1 MKTENL
7 KKILAAGMVSC
18 LLTGCGNV
26 IPELTEEEASLI
38 ATYAADVTL
47 SHSRESD
54 ASRLID
60 TEAETAR
67 LDELAEKIEAMQKEQ
82 ELEEEEEAK
91 PTEYSS
97 SAGGAE
103 DPDKNDSIDGAGDIK
118 ETEGADKTEVPDKD
132 GSTAGGTVSGASC

>member
-67 LDELAEKIEAMQKEQ
+67 LEELAEKIESGY
-82 ELEEEEEAK
+82 L
-91 PTEYSS
+91 
-97 SAGGAE
+97 
-103 DPDKNDSIDGAGDIK
+103 KNIFMEIRYVFYLARRNVNWLVDA
-118 ETEGADKTEVPDKD
+118 
-132 GSTAGGTVSGASC
+132 

>member
-60 TEAETAR
+60 TEAESAR
-67 LDELAEKIEAMQKEQ
+67 LEELAEKIEAMQKEQ

-97 SAGGAE
+97 SAGGGGGSQQ
-103 DPDKNDSIDGAGDIK
+103 KGGKIAGFF
-118 ETEGADKTEVPDKD
+118 GL
-132 GSTAGGTVSGASC
+132 GGF

>member
-67 LDELAEKIEAMQKEQ
+67 LEIGRAH
-82 ELEEEEEAK
+82 
-91 PTEYSS
+91 
-97 SAGGAE
+97 
-103 DPDKNDSIDGAGDIK
+103 
-118 ETEGADKTEVPDKD
+118 V
-132 GSTAGGTVSGASC
+132 